1 MKRATKSPVRVGQAR
16 LTIED
21 VVAVAKAGRPV
32 ALPSS
37 PAYRRRIR
45 AGADFLRRVLA
56 EGRCVY
62 GVNTGYGD
70 NCTTAIPD
78 GLVAGL
84 PDNLIRY
91 HGVGTGAPLPADA
104 TRAVLAC
111 RLNSLALGYSG
122 VRPELLDLLVGM
134 LNRDVLP
141 RIPSEGSVGASGD
154 LTPLSYVAATMTG
167 KRRASHAGAMMASSA
182 ALRKAGLKP
191 LALAPKE
198 GLALMNGT
206 AVMTG
211 LACLAYDRAAYLSKV
226 ASRVTALVSYALDG
240 NPGHFDRGLFAVK
253 PHLGQQRVA
262 AWLRADLGVRGRAEA
277 GRIQDRYSVRCA
289 PHVIGVLEDA
299 LTWVRRDLEN
309 EINSANDN
317 PLVDP
322 RTRRIL
328 HGGHFYGGHV
338 GFAMDALKLAVASV
352 ADLLDRQLAL
362 LVDARYSQ
370 GLPAN
375 LAGGSGADA
384 ALRHGFKALQ
394 ISCSAWTAE
403 ALKLTMPA
411 TAFSRST
418 ECHNQDKVS
427 MGTIAARDCLRV
439 LELGEQVVAALLLA
453 GAQGV
458 ALRAALPGARAPSP
472 AIRRAARDIE
482 AAHGRQGADRELD
495 LIVEACVERLRN
507 RRVPVAG

>member
-1 MKRATKSPVRVGQAR
+1 MNRAAKSPVIAGQRR
-16 LTIED
+16 LTVED
-21 VVAVAKAGRPV
+21 VVSVARSERRI
-32 ALPSS
+32 ALPKS

-45 AGADFLRRVLA
+45 QGAEFLREALA

-70 NCTTAIPD
+70 NCTTSIPSA
-78 GLVAGL
+78 LVARL

-91 HGVGTGAPLPADA
+91 HGVGTGDPLDAFA
-104 TRAVLAC
+104 TRAVLVC
-111 RLNSLALGYSG
+111 RLNSLSLGFSG

-141 RIPSEGSVGASGD
+141 RIPEEGSVGASGD

-167 KRRASHAGAMMASSA
+167 KRRACHGGRMMTSA
-182 ALRKAGLKP
+182 AALKKAGLKP

-226 ASRVTALVSYALDG
+226 ATRVTALVSYALDG
-240 NPGHFDRGLFAVK
+240 NPGHFDRTLFSVK
-253 PHLGQQRVA
+253 PHRGQQRVA
-262 AWLRADLGVRGRAEA
+262 AWLRSDLGARRPTEA
-277 GRIQDRYSVRCA
+277 ARLQDRYSVRCA

-317 PLVDP
+317 PLIDP
-322 RTRRIL
+322 RTKRIM

-362 LVDARYSQ
+362 LVDARYSH

-375 LAGGSGADA
+375 LAAGSGGDA

-439 LELGEQVVAALLLA
+439 LELGEQVLAALLLA

-458 ALRAALPGARAPSP
+458 ALRSAMPGAVAPAPAVARTARA
-472 AIRRAARDIE
+472 IE
-482 AAHGRQGADRELD
+482 SAHGRQGADREMD
-495 LIVEACVERLRN
+495 LIVEACVGRIRSRLIP
-507 RRVPVAG
+507 VPG

>member
-1 MKRATKSPVRVGQAR
+1 MKRANRQSVTVGQAR

-21 VVAVAKAGRPV
+21 VVAIATDVRRV
-32 ALPSS
+32 SLPQA

-45 AGADFLRRVLA
+45 QGADVLKAALA

-70 NCTTAIPD
+70 NCTTAIPAD
-78 GLVAGL
+78 LVAGL

-91 HGVGTGAPLPADA
+91 HGVGTGTPLDAAA

-154 LTPLSYVAATMTG
+154 LTPLSYIAATMTG
-167 KRRASHAGAMMASSA
+167 KRRASHAGKMMTSAA
-182 ALRKAGLKP
+182 ALRLAGLRP
-191 LALAPKE
+191 LTLAPKE

-226 ASRVTALVSYALDG
+226 ATRITAMVSYAIDG
-240 NPGHFDRGLFAVK
+240 NLAHFDRKLFSVK
-253 PHLGQQRVA
+253 PHRGQQLVA
-262 AWLRADLGVRGRAEA
+262 ARLRADLGTRRTAEA
-277 GRIQDRYSVRCA
+277 TRIQDRYSIRCA

-317 PLVDP
+317 PLIDP
-322 RTRRIL
+322 QTKQIM

-375 LAGGSGADA
+375 LVGSVGGTA
-384 ALRHGFKALQ
+384 ALQHGFKALQ

-439 LELGEQVVAALLLA
+439 LELGEQVLAALLLA
-453 GAQGV
+453 STQGV
-458 ALRAALPGARAPSP
+458 VLRAKMSNKRPPSV
-472 AIRRAARDIE
+472 AVRQTVRSVE
-482 AAHGRQGADRELD
+482 GAHGRQGADRELD
-495 LIVEACVERLRN
+495 LVVEACVARIRTKQI
-507 RRVPVAG
+507 PVAG

>member
-1 MKRATKSPVRVGQAR
+1 MKRANKNPVTVGQTR

-21 VVAVAKAGRPV
+21 VVAIATAGRRV
-32 ALPSS
+32 GLPKS

-45 AGADFLRRVLA
+45 QGADFLQAALA
-56 EGRCVY
+56 DGRCVY

-70 NCTTAIPD
+70 NCTTAIPAD
-78 GLVAGL
+78 LVAGL

-91 HGVGTGAPLPADA
+91 HGVGTGVPLDAHA

-111 RLNSLALGYSG
+111 RLNSLSLGYSG
-122 VRPELLDLLVGM
+122 VRPELLEQLVGM

-141 RIPSEGSVGASGD
+141 RIPAEGSVGASGD

-167 KRRASHAGAMMASSA
+167 KRRASHGGKMMTSAA
-182 ALRKAGLKP
+182 ALRLAGLRP
-191 LALAPKE
+191 LSLAPKE

-211 LACLAYDRAAYLSKV
+211 LACLAYDRAAYLAKV
-226 ASRVTALVSYALDG
+226 ATRITAMVSYALDG
-240 NPGHFDRGLFAVK
+240 NPGHFDRTLFSVK
-253 PHLGQQRVA
+253 PHRGQQLVA
-262 AWLRADLGVRGRAEA
+262 ARLRADLGTRRAAEVT
-277 GRIQDRYSVRCA
+277 RIQDRYSVRCA

-317 PLVDP
+317 PLIDP
-322 RTRRIL
+322 RTKQIM

-362 LVDARYSQ
+362 LVDARYSH

-375 LAGGSGADA
+375 LVGEAGGAA
-384 ALRHGFKALQ
+384 ALQHGFKALQ

-439 LELGEQVVAALLLA
+439 LELGEQVLAALLLA

-458 ALRAALPGARAPSP
+458 TLRAGMSEARAPS
-472 AIRRAARDIE
+472 AAVRQAVRSIE

-495 LIVEACVERLRN
+495 LVVEACVARIRGQQ
-507 RRVPVAG
+507 VPVAR